1 MGDGVKKGKRRGGRL
16 LTLVI
21 MGAVGLGACGYTGQ
35 MSLPNTLQRIYL
47 VMGDS
52 GISRPGLQTA
62 FTNALTQRLLS
73 SGGRI
78 VSEETQAD
86 TTITAKITSLE
97 NNPIAFDTRDI
108 ARRFRVVVTVN
119 LQVIQRKGKVEL
131 VKEDVRGEA
140 YYSAPSGITG
150 IQTAE
155 EDAIR
160 RALREVAER
169 VVTKVVENLYF

>member
-1 MGDGVKKGKRRGGRL
+1 MGERMKGQRRQGERL
-16 LTLVI
+16 LALVI
-21 MGAVGLGACGYTGQ
+21 MAGAALGACGYTGQ
-35 MSLPNTLQRIYL
+35 TRLPETLQRIYL
-47 VMGDS
+47 VTGVS
-52 GISRPGLQTA
+52 GISRPGLQTT
-62 FTNALTQRLLS
+62 FTNALTQRILS
-73 SGGRI
+73 AGGRI
-78 VSEETQAD
+78 VGEETHAD

-97 NNPIAFDTRDI
+97 NNPVAFDTRDI

-119 LQVIQRKGKVEL
+119 LQVIQRKGKAEL

-160 RALREVAER
+160 RALREVAEQ

>member
-1 MGDGVKKGKRRGGRL
+1 MKKEKRQGAGL
-16 LTLVI
+16 LALTI
-21 MGAVGLGACGYTGQ
+21 MAAAGLGACGYAGQ
-35 MSLPNTLQRIYL
+35 MSFPNTLQRIYL
-47 VMGDS
+47 VTGDS
-52 GISRPGLQTA
+52 GIPRPGLQTT

-73 SGGRI
+73 AGGRI
-78 VSEETQAD
+78 VNEETQAD

-97 NNPIAFDTRDI
+97 NNPVAFDTRDI

-119 LQVIQRKGKVEL
+119 LQVIQRKGKAEL

-169 VVTKVVENLYF
+169 VVTRVVENLYF

>member
-1 MGDGVKKGKRRGGRL
+1 MEKGKGHGERL
-16 LTLVI
+16 LVLVI

-35 MSLPNTLQRIYL
+35 LSLPNTLQRIYL
-47 VMGDS
+47 VTGDS
-52 GISRPGLQTA
+52 GIPRPGLQTT
-62 FTNALTQRLLS
+62 FTNALTQRLVS
-73 SGGRI
+73 AGGRI
-78 VSEETQAD
+78 VGEETHAD
-86 TTITAKITSLE
+86 TTITAKITGLE
-97 NNPIAFDTRDI
+97 KNPITFDARDI

-119 LQVIQRKGKVEL
+119 LQVIQRKGKVEV

-140 YYSAPSGITG
+140 FYSAPSGITG

-160 RALREVAER
+160 RALRDVADQ